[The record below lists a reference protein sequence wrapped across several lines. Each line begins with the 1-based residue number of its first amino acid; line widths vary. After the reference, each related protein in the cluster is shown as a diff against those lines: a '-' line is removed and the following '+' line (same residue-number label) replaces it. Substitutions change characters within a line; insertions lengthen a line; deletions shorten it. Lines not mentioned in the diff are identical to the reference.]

1 MTSFEIG
8 YLMIAGVVAL
18 LAAGIP
24 VALTLMA
31 VGVAGLFAI
40 RGVAGTIFLLES
52 VPYSSVAN
60 IALIVI
66 PLFILMGHFAFSAGL
81 SDKAYK
87 AAKSWVGHI
96 AGGLPIAT
104 VFACAG
110 FATVSGSSVA
120 TAATIS
126 RVTVPE
132 MLRVGYPQWLASG
145 PVAIAGALGILIP
158 PSGILIIY
166 SIATNVS
173 VADLFIG
180 ALLPGV
186 LTALF
191 YAGGIYFLVK
201 RNPELVERT
210 SMPKASWSERLKTTA
225 SSWEVLVLFF
235 AVVGSIYAGIATA
248 TEAAGI
254 GAGLALIFALCR
266 KNREPGSIWKG
277 LVETGSSSA
286 SIFLLMIGSAVFS
299 VALATTQVPTQLAT
313 YVLDLNLSPA
323 ALLLLLIIP
332 YLVLG
337 CLIDGISMIFITMPI
352 VFPIIEASNIN
363 PVVFGI
369 FVTKLVEIGAV
380 TPPVGINVFVV
391 HGSVPGLK
399 LREIFRG
406 VMPFILMELILIALL
421 ILFPGIVTISLPS

>member
-1 MTSFEIG
+1 MTSLEIG
-8 YLMIAGVVAL
+8 YLMVAGLIVL
-18 LAAGIP
+18 LATGIP
-24 VALTLMA
+24 VALALMA
-31 VGVAGLFAI
+31 VGAAGLLAI
-40 RGVAGTIFLLES
+40 RGIGGTVFLLES
-52 VPYSSVAN
+52 IPYSSVAN

-87 AAKSWVGHI
+87 AAKSWVGHV

-110 FATVSGSSVA
+110 FATVCGSSVA

-126 RVTVPE
+126 KVTVPE
-132 MLRVGYPQWLASG
+132 MLRMGYPQWLAAG

-173 VADLFIG
+173 IADLFIG

-186 LTALF
+186 LTALL
-191 YAGGIYFLVK
+191 YAVGIYLMVK
-201 RNPELVERT
+201 RNPELANRT
-210 SMPKASWSERLKTTA
+210 RMPKASWNERFKNTA
-225 SSWEVLVLFF
+225 ASWEVLVLFI
-235 AVVGSIYAGIATA
+235 AVVGSIYTGLATA

-254 GAGLALIFALCR
+254 GAGLALIFALLR
-266 KNREPGSIWKG
+266 KDRVPGAIWKG

-299 VALATTQVPTQLAT
+299 VALATTQVPALLAN
-313 YVLDLNLSPA
+313 YVLDLDLSPVM
-323 ALLLLLIIP
+323 LLLLLIIP
-332 YLVLG
+332 YLLLG

-352 VFPIIEASNIN
+352 VFPIIEASGIH

-391 HGSVPGLK
+391 HGSVPGLQ

-406 VMPFILMELILIALL
+406 VTPFIGMELLL
-421 ILFPGIVTISLPS
+421 ILMLIFFPEIVTVALPN